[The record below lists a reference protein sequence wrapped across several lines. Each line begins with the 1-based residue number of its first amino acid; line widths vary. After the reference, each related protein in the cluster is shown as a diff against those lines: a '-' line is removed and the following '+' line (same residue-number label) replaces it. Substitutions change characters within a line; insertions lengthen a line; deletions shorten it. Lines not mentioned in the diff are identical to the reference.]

1 MVRSMVFASGLPM
14 KFLGDA
20 AEYTDYILNQSPTK
34 ANDGGV
40 SPIEL
45 LTMKKPNLSEIIAFC
60 STSTVHWH
68 TNNESLG
75 ARGKAAIII
84 GKTDES
90 NRYRVY
96 LPRESV
102 VVVTQHV
109 KKIGTQSTMQHER
122 TRRSR

>member
-45 LTMKKPNLSEIIAFC
+45 LTMKKPNLSEIMVFG
-60 STSTVHWH
+60 STCTVHLH
-68 TNNESLG
+68 TDNKSLS
-75 ARGKAAIII
+75 ARGNSTIII
-84 GKTDES
+84 GKNDETKG
-90 NRYRVY
+90 YHGY
-96 LPRESV
+96 L
-102 VVVTQHV
+102 
-109 KKIGTQSTMQHER
+109 
-122 TRRSR
+122 